1 MSDKIEAF
9 NTVAGIY
16 DDWYEHPQGKQ
27 VFQAEKEAVEQ
38 MIPKT
43 GLGVEI
49 GAGTGVFA
57 ESLTKEGRVILCVD
71 PSVEMLKKAKE
82 RNLPCVLGVGDT
94 IPLRK
99 GLIGFNYMITVLE
112 FLNNPV
118 RLFKEIKKNSKE
130 NACLSVLFIN
140 TESSWGDLYRD
151 IGAKG
156 DPVFQHA
163 RLYSLGE
170 VSGML
175 ENAGYEISDAKGTL
189 NSGPGNQEIDTK
201 IIKPSSICGVLIIRA
216 E

>member
-1 MSDKIEAF
+1 M
-9 NTVAGIY
+9 VAGIY

-57 ESLTKEGRVILCVD
+57 ESLTKMGRLILCVD

-82 RNLPCVLGVGDT
+82 RNLLCVLGVGDT

-99 GLIGFNYMITVLE
+99 SLIDFNYMITVLE

-118 RLFKEIKKNSKE
+118 RLFKEIRESSKE

-151 IGAKG
+151 IGSKG

-170 VSGML
+170 VSEML
-175 ENAGYEISDAKGTL
+175 ENAGYEISDVKGTL
-189 NSGPGNQEIDTK
+189 ISGPMSQEVDTRLVE
-201 IIKPSSICGVLIIRA
+201 PSNESGVLIIRA

>member
-1 MSDKIEAF
+1 
-9 NTVAGIY
+9 
-16 DDWYEHPQGKQ
+16 
-27 VFQAEKEAVEQ
+27 

-57 ESLTKEGRVILCVD
+57 EALTTESRLILCVD
-71 PSVEMLKKAKE
+71 PSGEMLKKAKQ
-82 RNLPCVLGVGDT
+82 RGLPCILGVGDN

-99 GLIGFNYMITVLE
+99 RLIGFNYMITVLE

-118 RLFKEIKKNSKE
+118 KIFREIRANSRE
-130 NACLSVLFIN
+130 NASLSVLFIN
-140 TESSWGDLYRD
+140 SESSWGDLYRD

-163 RLYSLGE
+163 RLYSLME
-170 VSGML
+170 VSAMF
-175 ENAGYEISDAKGTL
+175 ETAGYKISSVKGTL
-189 NSGPGNQEIDTK
+189 NSHPMNQNVDTELVE
-201 IIKPSSICGVLIIRA
+201 PSSVSGVIIISG